1 MGENDSFSVLKYKRL
16 NSYLNYWLERHVYK
30 IFLKGAAMRM
40 GHSEQQLG
48 LSFFVCV

>member
-1 MGENDSFSVLKYKRL
+1 MIHFQKLKYKRL

-40 GHSEQQLG
+40 GHSNSSWVLVF
-48 LSFFVCV
+48 LCVSEST